1 MTHTPQA
8 VTDAMAEEIRKQ
20 EARAMEYMYNPAKAY
35 ATTQQVISQRAAVK
49 VELLFPWMGS
59 KNVVDP
65 FIPKTYSILQGRP
78 SEGKTAFGLAIAKEW
93 ARQAQLQD
101 PNAVIVYATW
111 EPRVEELVAAMML
124 PDTGITVSKMLS
136 GRTQWEDVADK
147 LQPFT
152 RTPILI
158 FSNSATRKGK
168 QHGNILNMA
177 TIQPGLGDL
186 DRAMDIWS
194 RSGYNVV
201 AVIVDYLQL
210 AADATFPTEY
220 NDTKAVGKTSLAL
233 KMLADKHDTA
243 VLALA
248 QSKQD
253 ADNYRWD
260 YTYGLPRFGDIQW
273 ASKIGQDADRV
284 FAIGSMLRNTDLIGQ
299 RHCEVDLG
307 IRPGTQN
314 KHIKFTYDIQP
325 NRYVFGLQKQRN
337 GFPVGRWVIDL
348 DPKEGSIK
356 EVIGLSE
363 KELDEQRPF

>member
-1 MTHTPQA
+1 M
-8 VTDAMAEEIRKQ
+8 TDAQVAKAMEEEIRKQ
-20 EARAMEYMYNPAKAY
+20 EARAMEFMYNPAKAY
-35 ATTQQVISQRAAVK
+35 DTTRQVINERTNVK
-49 VELLFPWMGS
+49 VELTFPWMGS

-78 SEGKTAFGLAIAKEW
+78 SEGKTAFGLCIAQEW
-93 ARQAQLQD
+93 ARQAQAQD
-101 PNAVIVYATW
+101 PNAVVVYATW
-111 EPRVEELVAAMML
+111 EPRVEELVAAIML
-124 PDTGITVSKMLS
+124 PETGISVSKMLS
-136 GRTQWEDVADK
+136 GRTQWSTVADK
-147 LQPFT
+147 LQPYT
-152 RTPILI
+152 RMPLFI
-158 FSNSATRKGK
+158 FSNSAARKNK
-168 QHGNILNMA
+168 QYGNILNMA

-186 DRAMDIWS
+186 DRAMDMWA

-201 AVIVDYLQL
+201 AVVVDYLQL
-210 AADATFPTEY
+210 AADATFPNEY
-220 NDTKAVGKTSLAL
+220 NDTKAVGKASLAL

-284 FAIGSMLRNTDLIGQ
+284 FAIGSMLRNTDLVGQ
-299 RHCEVDLG
+299 RVCEVDLG

-314 KHIKFTYDIQP
+314 KHVKFTYEIEP

-348 DPKEGSIK
+348 DPKVGLIK
-356 EVIGLSE
+356 EVVGLTE